1 VAIIEGDTMGK
12 ISQGERMKNYY
23 RIFEQIYG
31 DPVMSLYDI
40 AANTELSRNTV
51 SKIEPEK

>member
-1 VAIIEGDTMGK
+1 MGK